1 MNKVIKMLKVKG
13 MVIGVLLFHLFTFS
27 PLSVQAKEYKYAEV
41 AGDLM
46 KTRIYTLDNGLKVY
60 LSVNKERPR
69 IQTYIAVRTGSKNDR
84 TTRQRPQAWLI
95 TWST

>member
-46 KTRIYTLDNGLKVY
+46 SEPLSQKWTR
-60 LSVNKERPR
+60 R
-69 IQTYIAVRTGSKNDR
+69 ILTAFLPIMPTVMM
-84 TTRQRPQAWLI
+84 P
-95 TWST
+95 